1 MARAAPRGGLRSPAR
16 RAGRGPGARGAARA
30 EGSSGKGFGRRRESG
45 AREEREE
52 PEQSG
57 SDTREEEAEESE
69 PPAPD
74 TLPQEVADRM
84 LRRMVAFA
92 GAPAAVV
99 LSALPLAR
107 YLESSGALDIR
118 AWQVLLFTG
127 ALFAASIAGVT
138 YGAVSASWDPARA
151 GSLLGWSEAKVN
163 VPAFLNRNKRSR

>member
-1 MARAAPRGGLRSPAR
+1 MARAAPSGGLRRPAR
-16 RAGRGPGARGAARA
+16 RAGRGRARA
-30 EGSSGKGFGRRRESG
+30 AGRSGKGFGRRRQRG

-57 SDTREEEAEESE
+57 SETREERE

-92 GAPAAVV
+92 GAPAAVA

-107 YLESSGALDIR
+107 HLESSGALDIR
-118 AWQVLLFTG
+118 AWQALLFTG